1 MTLQEQIRSNRIR
14 TAILV
19 LGFAALFVAIGM
31 ALSAAYD
38 PGLMGVV
45 GVVGIVYG
53 LLSYIGSGSIVS
65 AATGAAPA
73 DRSTHVKLYRAVE
86 NATIAAGLDHTPAI
100 FIVTDRAP
108 NAFAAGRSPKTSFV
122 AATTGLLDVMDE
134 RELAGVMA
142 HEIAH
147 IRNRDVRLMTIATVF
162 VGVIMLV
169 TDMVMRLTLWGDDS
183 DGGGDSN
190 AVSAVIGLVALLVA
204 PFAAMALQMA
214 LSRRREFLADAA
226 AVEITGDAEGL
237 ARALYKLG
245 KDRTPLRHS
254 TRATAH
260 MYIESPLRDQPTLR
274 SSLAGM
280 FSTHPPLQRRIDALC
295 TMGGLDPAQYSLG
308 LNDPEAEVGT
318 SGA

>member
-1 MTLQEQIRSNRIR
+1 MTLQEQIRSNQLR
-14 TAILV
+14 TALLV
-19 LGFAALFVAIGM
+19 FGFAALFVAFGM
-31 ALSAAYD
+31 ALGAAYD
-38 PGLMGVV
+38 PGLIGVV
-45 GVVGIVYG
+45 GAVGIAYG
-53 LLSYIGSGSIVS
+53 LVSYFASGTIVT
-65 AATGAAPA
+65 AATGASPA
-73 DRSTHVKLYRAVE
+73 AREKHLELYRAVE
-86 NATIAAGLDHTPAI
+86 NAAIAAGLTHTPAI
-100 FIVTDRAP
+100 YVVNDRAP

-122 AATTGLLDVMDE
+122 AATTGLLESMNE

-147 IRNRDVRLMTIATVF
+147 VRNRDVRLMTIAAVF

-169 TDMVMRLTLWGDDS
+169 TDMVGNLGFPDGDS
-183 DGGGDSN
+183 DGGG
-190 AVSAVIGLVALLVA
+190 AIFGVLIGLAALIIA

-245 KDRTPLRHS
+245 MDHTPLRHS

-260 MYIESPLRDQPTLR
+260 MYIESPLRDQPKLR

-280 FSTHPPLQRRIDALC
+280 FTTHPPLQRRIDALC
-295 TMGGLDPAQYSLG
+295 TMGGLDPAQFSLG
-308 LNDPEAEVGT
+308 ASDPEAAT
-318 SGA
+318 QRS